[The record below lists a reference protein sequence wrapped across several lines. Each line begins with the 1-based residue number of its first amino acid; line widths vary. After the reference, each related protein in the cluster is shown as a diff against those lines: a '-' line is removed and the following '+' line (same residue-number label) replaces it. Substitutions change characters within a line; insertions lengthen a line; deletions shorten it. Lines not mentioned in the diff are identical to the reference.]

1 MVLKRQ
7 TVWLLTMLSL
17 IIVLSVYY
25 ININNQDFAGLPE
38 DNQDQNGVTEAV
50 EGEDL
55 EAQLQNDDSVTF
67 VEIEDTTASAET
79 SQYATMSADEMFEMI
94 RLQRQDARGKAN
106 EEYAD
111 VIASAEASAD
121 VQSQAFDGR
130 EALQAM
136 AQKEELL
143 ETLIKAKGYEDA
155 LVITEDGQ
163 VRIYVKAEGL
173 SKEEAVQIKRLAY
186 EELGADNI
194 MVGYQS
200 N

>member
-136 AQKEELL
+136 AQNEELR

>member
-25 ININNQDFAGLPE
+25 ININNQDFAGVP
-38 DNQDQNGVTEAV
+38 QDQTGENQAA

-55 EAQLQNDDSVTF
+55 EAQLQNDESVTF
-67 VEIEDTTASAET
+67 VEIEDTTAASGQ
-79 SQYATMSADEMFEMI
+79 SQYSTMSADEMFEMI

-143 ETLIKAKGYEDA
+143 ETLIKARGYEDA

-163 VRIYVKAEGL
+163 VRIYVKADGL